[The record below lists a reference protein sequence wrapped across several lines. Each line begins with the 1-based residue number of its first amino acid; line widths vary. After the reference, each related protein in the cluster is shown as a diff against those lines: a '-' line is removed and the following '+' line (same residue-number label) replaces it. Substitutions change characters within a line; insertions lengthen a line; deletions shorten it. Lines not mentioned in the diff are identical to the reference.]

1 MDFLIATHNMKKRA
15 ELQRILSPL
24 GVNVLTADE
33 AGIVLTDV
41 EETGTTFE
49 ENAFLKADSGCRE
62 SGMPCIA
69 DDSGLSVDAL
79 GGEPGVY
86 SARYAGE
93 HGNDDK
99 NNRKLLEK
107 LRDVPPEKRTAS
119 FVSAVCCVFPDGR
132 HFTVRGE
139 CHGVIGYEK
148 RGDGGFG
155 YDPYFLI
162 PDLGV
167 TAAELDAVEKNRRS
181 HRGLAL
187 QHLAREGGFDLP
199 IAGRATA
206 QPQLAVRDRQVLHVP
221 LR

>member
-1 MDFLIATHNMKKRA
+1 MKKRA

-33 AGIVLTDV
+33 VGIVLTDV

-69 DDSGLSVDAL
+69 DDSGLSVNAL

-107 LRDVPPEKRTAS
+107 LRDVPSEKRTAS

-155 YDPYFLI
+155 YDPLFYVGDRSF
-162 PDLGV
+162 
-167 TAAELDAVEKNRRS
+167 AEFSPKKRT
-181 HRGLAL
+181 
-187 QHLAREGGFDLP
+187 P
-199 IAGRATA
+199 
-206 QPQLAVRDRQVLHVP
+206 
-221 LR
+221 